1 MNNTIAIIAI
11 DLNKNPP
18 IFQAILI
25 KIPTNNVFK
34 NVFKINI
41 KNSPVIS
48 KFPTSFFIN
57 YINSLTELNGFKQK
71 IIMLYVF

>member
-1 MNNTIAIIAI
+1 MNNTIAITAI

-25 KIPTNNVFK
+25 KMPTNNVFK

-48 KFPTSFFIN
+48 KIFPP
-57 YINSLTELNGFKQK
+57 
-71 IIMLYVF
+71 

>member
-1 MNNTIAIIAI
+1 MNNIIAITAI

-34 NVFKINI
+34 NVFKMNI

-48 KFPTSFFIN
+48 KFSYLFFIN
-57 YINSLTELNGFKQK
+57 YINGSS
-71 IIMLYVF
+71 IIIPYVF